1 MRGGSDSG
9 DEIGLM
15 KQIKEI
21 LSNERNQRILVML
34 GYFIFLLI
42 WMFHLSMGVGADE
55 RMRFQIPKYIF
66 NHGKLPTLFDK
77 SIIDE
82 KYGFSYAAQ
91 PCLPY
96 MIGAVFM
103 RIASMVGISNG
114 HLFYAARLVSVLS
127 GVLFV
132 FIVMKIVD
140 QLFDD
145 KISKRIMVGLILFW
159 PQLCFTFA
167 YVNCDSV
174 ALVGVS
180 IMILAWI
187 KGIKS
192 KWSIKDCVCL
202 AIGISIVALSYINGF
217 GFVLA
222 SIFVFIASFVWCNKD
237 ENKYKKM
244 ILRGL
249 LICEIVLLLA
259 GWFYIRNIYLYHDLF
274 GSNVINELS
283 MKYAASGQSLV
294 ESHQKAMSYMG
305 NIKGIA
311 LWFALS
317 IMGFF
322 GGFGH
327 MGNVFPRIVYLV
339 VLILAIIIA
348 VFATKSI
355 VKRTSIIKSRRIV
368 EIGLVCGLIITVVL
382 SLIYSFRDYQPQ
394 GRYLLPASITFAYFM
409 TLGLGE
415 IRKTSN
421 VILRKSYAII
431 LPMLLLTDLYAIF
444 FILR

>member
-1 MRGGSDSG
+1 M
-9 DEIGLM
+9 I
-15 KQIKEI
+15 
-21 LSNERNQRILVML
+21 
-34 GYFIFLLI
+34 GYFIFLSI
-42 WMFHLSMGVGADE
+42 WMFHIAMDVAPDE
-55 RMRFQIPKYIF
+55 KMRFQIPKFIF

-82 KYGFSYAAQ
+82 KYGFSYASQ

-103 RIASMVGISNG
+103 RIASIIGVSSG

-127 GVLFV
+127 GVV
-132 FIVMKIVD
+132 FIFIIMKIAD

-145 KISKRIMVGLILFW
+145 QTSKYIMVGLIMFW
-159 PQLCFTFA
+159 PQLCFAFS

-174 ALVGVS
+174 ALVGVA

-217 GFVLA
+217 GFVLV
-222 SIFVFIASFVWCNKD
+222 SIFVFIASFVWCNQD

-249 LICEIVLLLA
+249 LICGIVLLLA

-274 GSNVINELS
+274 GSNVCNELS
-283 MKYAASGQSLV
+283 MKYAASGASAA
-294 ESHQKAMSYMG
+294 ERHQQAMSYMG

-317 IMGFF
+317 TMSFF
-322 GGFGH
+322 AGFGH
-327 MGNVFPRIVYLV
+327 MGNVFPRIVYLI
-339 VLILAIIIA
+339 VLVFVIIVAI
-348 VFATKSI
+348 FAIKSI
-355 VKRTSIIKSRRIV
+355 VKRKSVIKSRRIL
-368 EIGLVCGLIITVVL
+368 EIGLFSGIIITVLL
-382 SLIYSFRDYQPQ
+382 SFIYSFSDYQPQ
-394 GRYLLPASITFAYFM
+394 GRYLLPAIISFVYFM
-409 TLGLGE
+409 TLGIDE
-415 IRKTSN
+415 IRKSSN
-421 VILRKSYAII
+421 VVLKKSYII
-431 LPMLLLTDLYAIF
+431 IPPVLLLMDLYVV
-444 FILR
+444 LCM